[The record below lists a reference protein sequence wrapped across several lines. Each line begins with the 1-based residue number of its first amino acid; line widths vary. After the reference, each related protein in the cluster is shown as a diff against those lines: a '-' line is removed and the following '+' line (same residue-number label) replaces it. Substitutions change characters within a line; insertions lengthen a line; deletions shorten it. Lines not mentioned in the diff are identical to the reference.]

1 MRLVLRDVTR
11 TLRGPARQFELRA
24 PRFEVAQGEV
34 VALVGESG
42 SGKTAMLELLAL
54 AADPDPG
61 GVFRLEGPQPVDIAA
76 LWRNGRIAALAATRA
91 ERIGFVGQAGG
102 LLPFLSARANAALA
116 QEVAGRPDPGRIEQ
130 LAERLGVAE
139 VLDDRPARL
148 SIGQRQRAAI
158 VRALSHRPDFVI
170 ADEPTSALDP
180 GAAEEAID
188 LFLAAATEDGVGV
201 VLASH
206 NVALMQRAGAEI
218 VEVVFEDGWRRGR
231 EPDESSGSTES
242 LADASRRSRPV
253 RAENTKHRDGGGSE
267 PPPPRTAGAKHRE
280 AAPDRWVSRVE
291 RAP

>member
-11 TLRGPARQFELRA
+11 TLRGPARVFELRA

-61 GVFRLEGPQPVDIAA
+61 GVFRLEGERPVDIAI
-76 LWRNGRIAALAATRA
+76 LWRSGRLAALAATRA
-91 ERIGFVGQAGG
+91 ERLGFVAQAGG

-116 QEVAGRPDPGRIEQ
+116 QEVAGRPDPRRIED

-139 VLDDRPARL
+139 VLDERPARL

-158 VRALSHRPDFVI
+158 VRALAHRPDFVI

-180 GAAEEAID
+180 GAAEEATS
-188 LFLAAATEDGVGV
+188 LFLAAAAEEGAGVI
-201 VLASH
+201 LASH
-206 NVALMQRAGAEI
+206 NVALMRRAGADI
-218 VEVVFEDGWRRGR
+218 VKVASEDGARGR
-231 EPDESSGSTES
+231 PESGAADGSG
-242 LADASRRSRPV
+242 R
-253 RAENTKHRDGGGSE
+253 
-267 PPPPRTAGAKHRE
+267 AGA
-280 AAPDRWVSRVE
+280 PNRWVSRVE
-291 RAP
+291 RSA

>member
-11 TLRGPARQFELRA
+11 TLRGSARQFELRV

-76 LWRNGRIAALAATRA
+76 LWRNGRLGALAAMRA

-116 QEVAGRPDPGRIEQ
+116 QEVAGRPDPGRIER
-130 LAERLGVAE
+130 LAERLAVAA
-139 VLDDRPARL
+139 VLDERPARL

-180 GAAEEAID
+180 GAAEEAIN

-201 VLASH
+201 ILASH
-206 NVALMQRAGAEI
+206 NIALMQGAGAEI
-218 VEVVFEDGWRRGR
+218 VEVVFEDAWRRGPK
-231 EPDESSGSTES
+231 PDESSDSKAS
-242 LADASRRSRPV
+242 PADATRRLRPV
-253 RAENTKHRDGGGSE
+253 HPESTRQRGNGGSE
-267 PPPPRTAGAKHRE
+267 SPPRAGVAPLRE
-280 AAPDRWVSRVE
+280 DAPNRWVSRVE
-291 RAP
+291 RTP